1 MEGNF
6 VTSLRSS
13 PPGASVPAFERFFR
27 EQYPTVVRIA
37 FGVVGDAQAA
47 QDVAQDV
54 FIGAFRRFP
63 EPGEPGQDRSDQD
76 RSDQDRS
83 DQARAWVRA
92 AAAHTALNAI
102 RGERRRDRRQ
112 LAWGIDVPAAGPEEA
127 VLAQESRA
135 EVRRALSRLPRK
147 AATVLVLRHN
157 GLSYAE
163 VAEAMN
169 VKVGHVGTMLR
180 RAEAA
185 LRKELQNESRH

>member
-1 MEGNF
+1 MEASF
-6 VTSLRSS
+6 VTDLRSS
-13 PPGASVPAFERFFR
+13 PPGASFSGFERFFR
-27 EQYPTVVRIA
+27 EEYPAVVRIA

-54 FIGAFRRFP
+54 FISAFKRFP
-63 EPGEPGQDRSDQD
+63 EPGDSDH
-76 RSDQDRS
+76 
-83 DQARAWVRA
+83 ARAWVRA

-102 RGERRRDRRQ
+102 RGERRRERRQ
-112 LAWGIDVPAAGPEEA
+112 RSAAVEVPAAGPEET
-127 VLAQESRA
+127 VLDAESRT

-147 AATVLVLRHN
+147 AAAVLVLRHN

-180 RAEAA
+180 RAESA
-185 LRKELQNESRH
+185 LRKELQNAPRT

>member
-1 MEGNF
+1 MD
-6 VTSLRSS
+6 TSFMTRLRSS
-13 PPGASVPAFERFFR
+13 PAHGSLPAFERFFR
-27 EQYPTVVRIA
+27 EQYPVVVRIA
-37 FGVVGDAQAA
+37 FGVTGDAQAA

-54 FIGAFRRFP
+54 FISAFQRFP
-63 EPGEPGQDRSDQD
+63 DPVESDH
-76 RSDQDRS
+76 
-83 DQARAWVRA
+83 ACAWVRV

-112 LAWGIDVPAAGPEEA
+112 QLAGAGVPPMGPEET
-127 VLAQESRA
+127 VLDQESRT
-135 EVRRALSRLPRK
+135 EVRRALRRLPTR

-180 RAEAA
+180 RAESA
-185 LRKELQNESRH
+185 LRKELQNASRG

>member
-1 MEGNF
+1 MPPGGGSSLRAILMDASF
-6 VTSLRSS
+6 MTRLRSS
-13 PPGASVPAFERFFR
+13 PPQASVPSFEEFFR
-27 EQYPTVVRIA
+27 EQYPAVVRIA

-54 FIGAFRRFP
+54 FISAFQRF
-63 EPGEPGQDRSDQD
+63 SDP
-76 RSDQDRS
+76 RASDH
-83 DQARAWVRA
+83 ACAWVRV

-112 LAWGIDVPAAGPEEA
+112 QLSAVGVPPMGPEET
-127 VLAQESRA
+127 VLDRESQA
-135 EVRRALSRLPRK
+135 EVRRALSRLPRR

-180 RAEAA
+180 RAESA
-185 LRKELQNESRH
+185 LRKELQNASRL

>member
-1 MEGNF
+1 MKMEANF
-6 VTSLRSS
+6 VTNLRAS
-13 PPGASVPAFERFFR
+13 PPRASFPAFERFFR

-37 FGVVGDAQAA
+37 FGVVGDAHAA

-54 FIGAFRRFP
+54 FISAFRRFP
-63 EPGEPGQDRSDQD
+63 EPGEADQG
-76 RSDQDRS
+76 RG
-83 DQARAWVRA
+83 DQARAWVRV
-92 AAAHTALNAI
+92 AAAHMALNTI

-112 LAWGIDVPAAGPEEA
+112 QASGIDVPAPGPEEA
-127 VLAQESRA
+127 VLAQESRT
-135 EVRRALSRLPRK
+135 EVRRALGRLPRK

-185 LRKELQNESRH
+185 LRKELQNASRN